1 MEWNK
6 ETEKITKEFT
16 FKNFK
21 EALGFVNKVGELA
34 ESMDHHPDILI
45 HSYKKVTISL
55 TSHSDGK
62 VTDKDHQLA
71 SRIDKI

>member
-21 EALGFVNKVGELA
+21 EALSFVNQEPK
-34 ESMDHHPDILI
+34 
-45 HSYKKVTISL
+45 
-55 TSHSDGK
+55 
-62 VTDKDHQLA
+62 
-71 SRIDKI
+71 